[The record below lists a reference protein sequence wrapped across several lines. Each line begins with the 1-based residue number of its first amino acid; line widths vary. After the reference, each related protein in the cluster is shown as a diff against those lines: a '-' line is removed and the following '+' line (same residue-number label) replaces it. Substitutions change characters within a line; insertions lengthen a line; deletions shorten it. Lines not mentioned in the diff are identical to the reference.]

1 MIDGTNHCHS
11 TNGINTVLQYHSTNF
26 LNALIDNFFMFF
38 VYVSEVLTAILKM
51 FSEIWVL
58 LHLPHVADSRPVSA
72 WCPSILS
79 FCCCTFVALL
89 HGFGT
94 WMYFQTDS
102 TGGSTHAASIYI
114 AAWGMK
120 ANTGLLIEIQ
130 SEIYK
135 ISGWLNK
142 KFGWYQD

>member
-72 WCPSILS
+72 
-79 FCCCTFVALL
+79 
-89 HGFGT
+89 
-94 WMYFQTDS
+94 
-102 TGGSTHAASIYI
+102 
-114 AAWGMK
+114 
-120 ANTGLLIEIQ
+120 
-130 SEIYK
+130 
-135 ISGWLNK
+135 
-142 KFGWYQD
+142 